1 MHSGAPAKPIS
12 LLMDMC
18 NLHRLTN
25 VGDKLMSWL
34 RTLREHHTTLCKMVA
49 APVPFPRERL
59 LTTAN
64 DNDLFAI
71 ECDAYRASG
80 KR

>member
-1 MHSGAPAKPIS
+1 
-12 LLMDMC
+12 
-18 NLHRLTN
+18 
-25 VGDKLMSWL
+25 MSWL